1 MAKKIE
7 VKGYIVT
14 NIAGRVYDLLG
25 WDAAYPKKLQK
36 SLEEADGEEVILEV
50 NSNGGICT
58 AGFEMYKIIK
68 DYPGRVTVHLIN
80 AMSAA
85 SLIVCAAD
93 ETLASDAAILMIH
106 NTQNYTE
113 GDYRDMQMSADSLR
127 EFNQSIINV
136 YARKTGKSREELQ
149 ELMDHDTYMSP
160 DKAKEYGFIEG
171 YIYGDPAG
179 DQSEQDDTKRAAIRN
194 TGVVVVNAAAPVITD
209 EKAMELFALLSQKDG
224 LAELMKKGAIENLEG
239 CQKSEAENNGESLG
253 FHETDSNKNNEGGT
267 KNMTLEEF
275 LQENPEAK
283 AELDEKIQNAKKEGA
298 TAEKERLKDLDELA
312 HTVTPKALA
321 NAKYG
326 ENPTDA
332 KTLAFNA
339 MKDDKLRMTAYMKDA
354 MEDSKE
360 SGVEDVGAG
369 SAEDPEDEADVLA
382 AHANKRKGGNKK

>member
-7 VKGYIVT
+7 VKGPIVT
-14 NIAGRVYDLLG
+14 NTSGWIYDWLG